1 MSLLLTHYPLTVD
14 LLFTN
19 PTASSKHTGI
29 IMPLEHFT
37 AEKEKIEKE
46 IQKLQR
52 KMRSIKTRQ
61 RRPVMNTIVRSMIE
75 YEITP
80 EEIERLYKRE
90 IEKSQSG
97 GRSKLPPR
105 YKNPETGATWSGR
118 GRPPRWIVDAE
129 AQGRNREEFLIEQTT
144 KK

>member
-1 MSLLLTHYPLTVD
+1 
-14 LLFTN
+14 
-19 PTASSKHTGI
+19 
-29 IMPLEHFT
+29 MPLEHFT

-52 KMRSIKTRQ
+52 KMHSLKTRQ

-80 EEIERLYKRE
+80 EEIERLYKRQVE
-90 IEKSQSG
+90 RAKRG

-105 YKNPETGATWSGR
+105 YQNPETGVTWSGR
-118 GRPPRWIVDAE
+118 GRPPKWIVEAE
-129 AQGRNREEFLIEQTT
+129 AQGRSRDEFLIEKPA

>member
-90 IEKSQSG
+90 IEKSQAG
-97 GRSKLPPR
+97 GTSKLPPR
-105 YKNPETGATWSGR
+105 YKNPE
-118 GRPPRWIVDAE
+118 
-129 AQGRNREEFLIEQTT
+129 
-144 KK
+144 

>member
-1 MSLLLTHYPLTVD
+1 
-14 LLFTN
+14 
-19 PTASSKHTGI
+19 
-29 IMPLEHFT
+29 MPLEHFT

-80 EEIERLYKRE
+80 AEIERLYNRQ
-90 IEKSQSG
+90 IERAKAG
-97 GRSKLPPR
+97 GTSKLPPR
-105 YKNPETGATWSGR
+105 YKNPETGVTWGGR
-118 GRPPRWIVDAE
+118 GRPPKWIVEAE
-129 AQGRNREEFLIEQTT
+129 AQGRSRDEFLIEKSA